1 MKKAKVL
8 LISPNLKGM
17 NDGINRI
24 QPSLGL
30 MIIAQKLLDD
40 GHVVK
45 IHDAALEG
53 WNNRK
58 IIDPKK
64 NIITIGQSNDEIRK
78 LLSDFSP
85 DIVAISV
92 LFSNF
97 LDSAHLIARLAK
109 EVDKNI
115 KVVLGGNHISNSISD
130 YSFAL
135 INKDSNLP
143 DFIEDLDDDN
153 IDFALVGEGETSM
166 IQLSNAIVN
175 NNDDDVSKI
184 SGLVKK
190 IGHKKYFINSKRDR
204 HEMNLIPRPA
214 RHLVNMEGSFPFV

>member
-17 NDGINRI
+17 NDSINRI

-40 GHVVK
+40 GHIVK

-53 WNNRK
+53 WNNKK

-97 LDSAHLIARLAK
+97 LDL
-109 EVDKNI
+109 
-115 KVVLGGNHISNSISD
+115 HI
-130 YSFAL
+130 L
-135 INKDSNLP
+135 L
-143 DFIEDLDDDN
+143 LD
-153 IDFALVGEGETSM
+153 
-166 IQLSNAIVN
+166 
-175 NNDDDVSKI
+175 
-184 SGLVKK
+184 
-190 IGHKKYFINSKRDR
+190 
-204 HEMNLIPRPA
+204 
-214 RHLVNMEGSFPFV
+214 

>member
-17 NDGINRI
+17 NYGINRI
-24 QPSLGL
+24 QPPLGL
-30 MIIAQKLLDD
+30 MIIVQKLLDD
-40 GHVVK
+40 GHIVK

-53 WNNRK
+53 WNNTK

-97 LDSAHLIARLAK
+97 LDL
-109 EVDKNI
+109 
-115 KVVLGGNHISNSISD
+115 HI
-130 YSFAL
+130 L
-135 INKDSNLP
+135 L
-143 DFIEDLDDDN
+143 LD
-153 IDFALVGEGETSM
+153 
-166 IQLSNAIVN
+166 
-175 NNDDDVSKI
+175 
-184 SGLVKK
+184 
-190 IGHKKYFINSKRDR
+190 
-204 HEMNLIPRPA
+204 
-214 RHLVNMEGSFPFV
+214 